1 MATTLTLG
9 SSTYGPNNYL
19 VNDNS
24 VATDTIVVNP
34 AWGTTL
40 TNQFYNQA
48 NSATL
53 FTDPAAGVVTK
64 VTLDLAFGNDTLVVN
79 ADLSGTST
87 STDQIKMGAGNDSLT
102 LNGSVSKYGLILAGG
117 DDTLVI
123 NEVATAVPRY
133 DVKNSGINL
142 GAGADT
148 LLVNADLF
156 YTNINVGP
164 NATDGADT
172 IVLRGTFDE
181 GVKIANFS
189 ITGGTGLNDVLI
201 VNGVSFSAADYSDGT
216 TGIFDKSGNLAGTE
230 AAVIAVNE
238 WLNLGNTITL
248 I

>member
-9 SSTYGPNNYL
+9 SSTYAPNNYL

-87 STDQIKMGAGNDSLT
+87 SADQIKMGAGNDSLT
-102 LNGSVSKYGLILAGG
+102 INQSVSKYGLIMAAG

-123 NEVATAVPRY
+123 NEVVTGVDRY
-133 DVKNSGINL
+133 DVKNTGINL
-142 GAGADT
+142 GAGADS
-148 LLVNADLF
+148 LYVNADLF
-156 YTNINVGP
+156 FTNINAGP

-172 IVLRGTFDE
+172 IVLKGTFDE
-181 GVKIANFS
+181 GARIVNFS

-201 VNGVSFSAADYSDGT
+201 IGGEIFSAAVYSGPD
-216 TGIFDKSGNLAGTE
+216 GIFDQNGNLTGTGD
-230 AAVIAVNE
+230 AIDAVNA
-238 WLNLGNTITL
+238 WLNLGNSITL